1 MDKEYRAKRLD
12 MIHEGK
18 NYKNNL
24 NFLNAY
30 KEQHPSVNIDD
41 LNIIDGADDVIGQTQ
56 MIQLLTARDSVNE
69 VDRKLDLVEKK
80 HGKDAR
86 QAFEDYLINGKKQ
99 EDVKNE
105 RNLGCLRTV
114 KTLFKKWQKTAL
126 EIEDDEKD

>member
-1 MDKEYRAKRLD
+1 MDKEYREKRLD

-18 NYKNNL
+18 NYENNL

-99 EDVKNE
+99 EDITNE

-126 EIEDDEKD
+126 EIDEDEKD